1 MIVIDNSVLV
11 AAFLETGRR
20 AAAAQRVMMSAD
32 LIAPELIDVEAVHS
46 ARGLLLAGK
55 TSLASAE
62 AFLHELPTL
71 AIERVPH
78 RVLLDR
84 MWELRDNATACDA
97 AYIAL
102 AENLGATLS
111 TGDAAMARVPHIRC
125 AVELL
130 S

>member
-20 AAAAQRVMMSAD
+20 AAAAQQVMTSAD
-32 LIAPELIDVEAVHS
+32 LIAPELIDVEAVHTT
-46 ARGLLLAGK
+46 RGILLGGK

-62 AFLHELPTL
+62 KFLHELPAL

-84 MWELRDNATACDA
+84 MWELRDNATAYDA

-102 AENLGATLS
+102 AENLGATLA
-111 TGDAAMARVPHIRC
+111 TADAAMARVPNVRC